1 MSAETVTE
9 SDGADN
15 APTPMVRPSWFADL
29 GRIAAVV
36 AATYVFFLVLG
47 LVAGLNVDYIMSFL
61 QRITFYGAVFAMGAL
76 ALNLHWGYTGMF
88 NIGVIGFMGVG
99 VYAMSFVTASP
110 DGSPAGLG
118 LPIPVGILVGFLAA
132 CLAGFV
138 IALPALRVR
147 ADYFAI
153 ITLGFSE
160 IVRLLALSSSLRTLP
175 GGYGTGGGSGISAPR
190 TDSVVT
196 WLQSKPVTGELVD
209 AVVWAGVTLGGIPDS
224 VMENYVYTGILIG
237 IVILIFLLLTRIA
250 YSPFGRV
257 LKAIREDELAA
268 RSLGKRT
275 DRAKVVVFVLG
286 CGLMGLAGMLWLGQ
300 RTLVN
305 PNNVRPIWTFY
316 IFVALIVGGAGSN
329 TGSVIGGFVFAA
341 FVYDFP
347 NYLGQ
352 VIESFRDVSTP
363 STIAAALGSSDPLA
377 VFDYLVV
384 GSIDDIRYIVLGVVL
399 IVLMIKRPQGLFGNR
414 KEIAAAVDLS
424 RHDATAG
431 GAESTDDAATTG
443 HSGGESDE

>member
-1 MSAETVTE
+1 MSTDTVG
-9 SDGADN
+9 SDGEDN
-15 APTPMVRPSWFADL
+15 APAPMVRPSWFADI

-36 AATYVFFLVLG
+36 AVTYAFFIILG
-47 LVAGLNVDYIMSFL
+47 LLAGLNVNYMMSFL
-61 QRITFYGAVFAMGAL
+61 ERITFYGAVFAMGAL

-110 DGSPAGLG
+110 DASPAGLG

-132 CLAGFV
+132 CLAGLV

-160 IVRLLALSSSLRTLP
+160 IVRLLVLSGSLRTLP

-190 TDSVVT
+190 TDSVVP
-196 WLQSKPVTGELVD
+196 WLQSKPVTGEIVD
-209 AVVWAGVTLGGIPDS
+209 SIIWAGINLGGVPDS
-224 VMENYVYTGILIG
+224 VMENYIYTGILIG
-237 IVILIFLLLTRIA
+237 VVILIFLLLTRIA

-286 CGLMGLAGMLWLGQ
+286 CGLMGLAGMLWLGR

-341 FVYDFP
+341 FVYDGP
-347 NYLGQ
+347 RYLQ
-352 VIESFRDVSTP
+352 RVIESFYEVQAP
-363 STIAAALGSSDPLA
+363 PTIADAFVSSNPMA
-377 VFDYLVV
+377 VIDYLVN
-384 GSIDDIRYIVLGVVL
+384 SMDEIRYIILGVVL
-399 IVLMIKRPQGLFGNR
+399 IVLMIKRPQGLLGHR

-424 RHDATAG
+424 RHDTSRG
-431 GAESTDDAATTG
+431 GANTTDESGTTG
-443 HSGGESDE
+443 SSGGESDE